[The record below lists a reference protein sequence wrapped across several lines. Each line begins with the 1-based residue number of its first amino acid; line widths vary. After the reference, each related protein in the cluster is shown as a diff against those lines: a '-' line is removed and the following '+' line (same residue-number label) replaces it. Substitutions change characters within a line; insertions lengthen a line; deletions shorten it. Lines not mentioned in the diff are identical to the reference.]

1 MNVKPQHLMLALM
14 IISASSIA
22 RPAAAHHTT
31 THSDCAP
38 LEYCLFAGCWYEV
51 LNNHTFNGTYSTC
64 TDWSNIS
71 VSTSSECFNGKVTTL
86 TPTSGAFTQN
96 FSVPSDALGTLDIAI
111 EFAILGTPASSLDK
125 IVLELYEGTTLKST
139 INIPTQGI
147 STYCHREDRSF
158 VGSGYA
164 GKNLQIRV
172 GANFATLG
180 VSYKVNS
187 VVIFADK

>member
-1 MNVKPQHLMLALM
+1 MNVRLQRLMLAV
-14 IISASSIA
+14 IISALSIA

-31 THSDCAP
+31 SHSTCAP
-38 LEYCLFAGCWYEV
+38 IMYCLFAGCWYEV
-51 LNNHTFNGTYSTC
+51 LNNPTFNGTYATC

-71 VSTSSECFNGKVTTL
+71 PATSSECFNEKATPLTT
-86 TPTSGAFTQN
+86 TSGAFTPN
-96 FSVPSDALGTLDIAI
+96 FSVPSDAVGTLDVAI

-125 IVLELYEGTTLKST
+125 IVLELYEGTTLKQT

-147 STYCHREDRSF
+147 ATYCHREDRSF
-158 VGSGYA
+158 GGGYA

-172 GANFATLG
+172 GANFATVG

-187 VVIFADK
+187 VVIFADL